1 MQTAAAAYKCVLLG
15 DEGVGKTSLIYRHIL
30 GQVPQVQSCLASC
43 DCHVTMMNVNEE
55 KVQLT
60 MWDTEGSRDYDRL
73 RPLTYP
79 HTDVFLLCFSVD
91 EPMSLKNVKERWYPE
106 LNHHCPRTPIL
117 LIGTK
122 EDLRDDPQVIS
133 HLATRGLSPITYQQ
147 GLECARDI
155 GVVKYMECSA
165 LTNTGVQEVFI
176 EAARAALTVRK
187 RVLQNSGRCH
197 LL

>member
-1 MQTAAAAYKCVLLG
+1 MSRIYLKFVTAG
-15 DEGVGKTSLIYRHIL
+15 DTAVGKTTLLTRYVR
-30 GQVPQVQSCLASC
+30 GTYPW
-43 DCHVTMMNVNEE
+43 DCIPLVFESWVDSRVVDETDIDIE
-55 KVQLT
+55 L
-60 MWDTEGSRDYDRL
+60 WDVAGGEAYDQL
-73 RPLTYP
+73 RPLSY
-79 HTDVFLLCFSVD
+79 HMTDMFLLCFSVD
-91 EPMSLKNVKERWYPE
+91 EPQSFVNVKERWYPE
-106 LNHHCPRTPIL
+106 LSHHCPRTPIL

>member
-1 MQTAAAAYKCVLLG
+1 MSRTYLKFVTAG
-15 DEGVGKTSLIYRHIL
+15 DTAVGKTTL
-30 GQVPQVQSCLASC
+30 
-43 DCHVTMMNVNEE
+43 
-55 KVQLT
+55 LT
-60 MWDTEGSRDYDRL
+60 RYVRGTYPWDYIPLVFESWVDSRVVDETDIDIELWDVAGGEAYDQL
-73 RPLTYP
+73 RPLSY
-79 HTDVFLLCFSVD
+79 HMTDMFLLCFSVD
-91 EPMSLKNVKERWYPE
+91 EPQSFVNVKERWYPE
-106 LNHHCPRTPIL
+106 LSHHCPRTPIL

>member
-1 MQTAAAAYKCVLLG
+1 MGL
-15 DEGVGKTSLIYRHIL
+15 
-30 GQVPQVQSCLASC
+30 
-43 DCHVTMMNVNEE
+43 
-55 KVQLT
+55 
-60 MWDTEGSRDYDRL
+60 WDIAGGEDYDRL
-73 RPLTYP
+73 RPLSYP
-79 HTDVFLLCFSVD
+79 GTDLFLLCFALDAPSSFV
-91 EPMSLKNVKERWYPE
+91 NVKERWYPE
-106 LNHHCPRTPIL
+106 LNHHCPGTPIL
-117 LIGTK
+117 LVGTK

>member
-1 MQTAAAAYKCVLLG
+1 MSRTYLKFVTAG
-15 DEGVGKTSLIYRHIL
+15 DTAVGKTTL
-30 GQVPQVQSCLASC
+30 
-43 DCHVTMMNVNEE
+43 
-55 KVQLT
+55 LT
-60 MWDTEGSRDYDRL
+60 RYVRGTYPWDYIPLVFESWVGSRVVDETDIDIELWDVAGGEAYDQL
-73 RPLTYP
+73 RPLSY
-79 HTDVFLLCFSVD
+79 HMTDMFLLCFSVD
-91 EPMSLKNVKERWYPE
+91 EPQSFVNVKERWYPE
-106 LNHHCPRTPIL
+106 LSHHCPRTPIL

-187 RVLQNSGRCH
+187 SC
-197 LL
+197 LLYTSPSPRDS